1 MDSCPHGTCLDCVSN
16 LARPDFYISLM
27 WQMEAS
33 VLAAQIKPCLT
44 EMSDDPDR
52 DVRFFSKKAIK
63 TCDDLCRA

>member
-1 MDSCPHGTCLDCVSN
+1 MCV
-16 LARPDFYISLM
+16 FSLM

-44 EMSDDPDR
+44 EMSEDPDR